1 MGMPVNS
8 PLLLFSGMK
17 LQRDQVVAASLVGTV
32 VVVLGFASG
41 IGGVPQAQ
49 SGPAPTPPRPTQHEQ
64 PHPPE
69 EHVPQPVAHIPV
81 PAAHVPAP
89 HVPTPTY
96 SHPSVPSPTTTT
108 TPVPTTT
115 TPSAPARPCDADAL
129 TKLLH
134 DLGLL
139 VGDLPVLHELT
150 GGTKAVEELPLLGVL
165 LPPLQLPDGCK
176 VVVDEKTGKVTGL
189 LGAP

>member
-1 MGMPVNS
+1 
-8 PLLLFSGMK
+8 MK

-49 SGPAPTPPRPTQHEQ
+49 SGPAPTPPRTTQHEQ

-69 EHVPQPVAHIPV
+69 AHVPQPVAHNPV

-89 HVPTPTY
+89 HVPAPTHA
-96 SHPSVPSPTTTT
+96 HPSVPVPTTR

-115 TPSAPARPCDADAL
+115 SPTPAEPCDADAL
-129 TKLLH
+129 TKLLRE
-134 DLGLL
+134 LGLL
-139 VGDLPVLHELT
+139 AGELPILHELT
-150 GGTKAVEELPLLGVL
+150 EGTKTVEKLPLLGL
-165 LPPLQLPDGCK
+165 LPPLDLPGGCK
-176 VVVDEKTGKVTGL
+176 VVVEEKTGKVTGL
-189 LGAP
+189 LGTP

>member
-1 MGMPVNS
+1 
-8 PLLLFSGMK
+8 MK

-49 SGPAPTPPRPTQHEQ
+49 SVPPPTPPRPTQHEQ
-64 PHPPE
+64 PHPPA
-69 EHVPQPVAHIPV
+69 EHVPQPVAHNPV

-89 HVPTPTY
+89 HVPAPSY
-96 SHPSVPSPTTTT
+96 SHPSVPSPTTS
-108 TPVPTTT
+108 VPTTT
-115 TPSAPARPCDADAL
+115 SSAPARPCDAGGL

-139 VGDLPVLHELT
+139 IGDLPIVGELT
-150 GGTKAVEELPLLGVL
+150 EGTKAVDELPLLGGL
-165 LPPLQLPDGCK
+165 LPPLELPDGCK
-176 VVVDEKTGKVTGL
+176 VVVDDRTGKITGL
-189 LGAP
+189 LGTP